1 MSTNTSKWFA
11 GKDKESEIRRVKE
24 TIRLVEHVESDDV
37 VVSEV
42 LSLNV
47 SSKSSASNSASTS
60 ASNTNSKSVRFS
72 QSEVDLLALKY
83 SQLPPISGAKGQ
95 STALEEKSAA
105 PAAEIPAERRAYDSC
120 QPSKPLSPP
129 METHDLSRSRTNVCA
144 SSSGPASTASQPIIY
159 AKALPDVPSKPAS
172 PTSKEMESQYIQM
185 KAKVNQVQGQ
195 LQQAE
200 YVAKKFRNLASHIVE
215 LERKVCDPPSQL
227 CMIQSILDF
236 CLDKGLSGTAKALQ
250 AEAPEILSARGSQSN
265 EQADSEP
272 SKRTQLSQYLINHQ
286 FDAALWMIQEAMKR
300 PASGKHRA
308 SKESFDDLLYIINKY
323 YFLDMIER
331 AQYPTATQILQQ
343 IIYPHVHCESLKGDD
358 RATWFM
364 DDYRFLSE
372 ILQMGPGYS
381 HNNTYLH
388 WEWNRELETFWSA
401 PAISGTEPLYMSA
414 LNSLFPEDT
423 QRSRKQCDPEKLVHL
438 SQVVK
443 LEDAVKAHSFRVE
456 LRKLVDSSALFSE
469 RESQPIAAAADA
481 GLTKSSVPSDE
492 KRQIVAKK
500 ASASASASNTT
511 LYDETL
517 NFDNSQATLNS
528 KQIADS
534 SESVQPVLKKS
545 GAKKVLGPVQS
556 NYFGHS
562 TSIGSD
568 PSLTLVDDSR
578 SSRGSTR
585 SHRRELDDCDRRS
598 SSSSFTPPSLP
609 SEFEKL
615 MPYPPKELET
625 ANFGLSTVCGPVT
638 GHIRAM
644 DVQPKMNAGRIV
656 VATAGGDERNDRKIS
671 IWDVKKGNL
680 ITQLDNGTHKP
691 VLALTFHPD
700 EPHLLLTADMEFN
713 VKLWN
718 WTTGEI
724 IRTWK
729 KHHSRVIWKVAF
741 IPGRPNFAASCS
753 GDQIIKIWD
762 TSLDTPQIGS
772 VHANEPF
779 TSFVFCGDSA
789 NQTIVASLSQSIR
802 LYKVRTLALTLTIP
816 LPELKKNNTKITSI
830 VSHPVHSNYILISCD
845 NQLRL
850 FDLVSE
856 TMLRTYST
864 RELSPGMRIE
874 GNFSP
879 CGTFV
884 YANSCDIRSLPAAT
898 HASQQQQAQHQNRR
912 SSIASLSH
920 MGDDKS
926 LSMMS
931 NSSSNGTFLNGLS
944 SDFSSTHV
952 PNPAA
957 PDAKGVYVWRVATGK
972 LEVQEMRAM
981 EYRVP
986 VTVCKWIKIEGV
998 DRGGSRNGARKAM
1011 VAASV
1016 QGTVK
1021 LFL

>member
-37 VVSEV
+37 VISDV
-42 LSLNV
+42 LSANQ

-95 STALEEKSAA
+95 ATVLEGKSAA
-105 PAAEIPAERRAYDSC
+105 PAAEIPAERRAFDSC

-129 METHDLSRSRTNVCA
+129 METHDLSRPRNVCA
-144 SSSGPASTASQPIIY
+144 SSAPACTASQSNIY
-159 AKALPDVPSKPAS
+159 AKVLPEVPSKPAS
-172 PTSKEMESQYIQM
+172 PTSKEMESQCMQM
-185 KAKVNQVQGQ
+185 KAKLNQVQGQ
-195 LQQAE
+195 LQQSE
-200 YVAKKFRNLASHIVE
+200 YVAKKYRTLASHIVE

-250 AEAPEILSARGSQSN
+250 AEAPEIISARGSESK
-265 EQADSEP
+265 EQMDSEP
-272 SKRTQLSQYLINHQ
+272 SKRAQLSQYLINHQ

-331 AQYPTATQILQQ
+331 AQYPTASQILQQ

-381 HNNTYLH
+381 QNNTYLH
-388 WEWNRELETFWSA
+388 WEWDRELETFWSA
-401 PAISGTEPLYMSA
+401 PAVNGTEPLYMSA

-423 QRSRKQCDPEKLVHL
+423 HRSRKHSGHEKSFHS

-443 LEDAVKAHSFRVE
+443 LEDAVNAHSFRVQ
-456 LRKLVDSSALFSE
+456 LRKLMDASALFSE
-469 RESQPIAAAADA
+469 RESQSTAAATDV
-481 GLTKSSVPSDE
+481 GIPKNSTLSDD
-492 KRQIVAKK
+492 KRQSMAKQ
-500 ASASASASNTT
+500 ASASASNTT

-517 NFDNSQATLNS
+517 NFDNSQATLSS
-528 KQIADS
+528 KQMNDS
-534 SESVQPVLKKS
+534 TESVQPVLKKN

-578 SSRGSTR
+578 SSRGSAR

-625 ANFGLSTVCGPVT
+625 ANFGLSTTCGPVP

-691 VLALTFHPD
+691 VLALAFHPD
-700 EPHLLLTADMEFN
+700 EPHLLLTTDMEFN
-713 VKLWN
+713 AKLWN

-724 IRTWK
+724 VRTWK

-741 IPGRPNFAASCS
+741 IPGRRNFAASCS

-789 NQTIVASLSQSIR
+789 NQTIVASLSQTIR
-802 LYKVRTLALTLTIP
+802 LYKMRTLALIHTIH
-816 LPELKKNNTKITSI
+816 LKELKQNNTKITSI
-830 VSHPVHSNYILISCD
+830 VSHPVYSNYILISCD

-850 FDLVSE
+850 FDLASE

-864 RELSPGMRIE
+864 RELSPGIRIE

-884 YANSCDIRSLPAAT
+884 YASSCDIRSLPTAT
-898 HASQQQQAQHQNRR
+898 HASQQQTQHQNRR
-912 SSIASLSH
+912 SSIASLSSH
-920 MGDDKS
+920 LGDDKS

-931 NSSSNGTFLNGLS
+931 NNSSNGTYLNGLS
-944 SDFSSTHV
+944 SDFSAMHV
-952 PNPAA
+952 PNPAS

-986 VTVCKWIKIEGV
+986 VTVCKWIKIEGD

-1016 QGTVK
+1016 QGTLK